1 MIILSGGTAQVSH
14 YNNDHMLTIWHWDG
28 PIWVRMVGFEGDSWD
43 LVTNSCS
50 GLLTAFGFWWWSITT
65 VVCSTR
71 SMYLST
77 RMDRYDRIR
86 CNLWC
91 MMISSYSTGGN
102 FNWLFFCGKRPLRFF
117 PLLLSLIYFFRNSD
131 KTEDNNR
138 QTENLR
144 RRTEENRTETAHHS
158 SWEQLR
164 SAKSEI
170 GTPQAPPQELIR
182 LSNHTL

>member
-1 MIILSGGTAQVSH
+1 MDQFEFEWSDLKVTVEIWWPTAAQVCWLLLVSDDDLSLPS
-14 YNNDHMLTIWHWDG
+14 YVVLVVCTYRLVWIDTIGYDV
-28 PIWVRMVGFEGDSWD
+28 ISDV
-43 LVTNSCS
+43 
-50 GLLTAFGFWWWSITT
+50 WWSPPT
-65 VVCSTR
+65 VVR
-71 SMYLST
+71 
-77 RMDRYDRIR
+77 
-86 CNLWC
+86 
-91 MMISSYSTGGN
+91 GGN